1 VALSKGTS
9 RNDTKFTKTVRYY
22 TSMDDWHGFGAKL
35 SVSQIYETTITDSES
50 NLSAHFVIVPSRSLG
65 GGSYLYR
72 EPNGPLLALGLQS
85 LADVPLGGVVRS
97 LAACLSSEDVDEFLR
112 RFHEGL
118 AQEVEHAST
127 ELPAAFA
134 FAEYLTFARVI
145 PFEWSTFTADSLGN
159 VLTAQGY
166 GEAAYVNYEDKN
178 IPMLVIAIPAGILI
192 CGSAPKMEDALGAG
206 LRRQILEFVK
216 NSSGEVDN
224 KNKGR

>member
-1 VALSKGTS
+1 
-9 RNDTKFTKTVRYY
+9 
-22 TSMDDWHGFGAKL
+22 MDDWHGFGAKL

-65 GGSYLYR
+65 GGSYLFR
-72 EPNGPLLALGLQS
+72 EPNGPLEALGLLS
-85 LADVPLGGVVRS
+85 LADVPAGGVVRS
-97 LAACLSSEDVDEFLR
+97 LAACISSEDVDEFMR

-145 PFEWSTFTADSLGN
+145 PFEWSMFSADSLGSI
-159 VLTAQGY
+159 LTAQGY
-166 GEAAYVNYEDKN
+166 GQAAYVYYEGAEV
-178 IPMLVIAIPAGILI
+178 PMLVVAIPAGILI

-216 NSSGEVDN
+216 NSSDEEGNRD
-224 KNKGR
+224 KGR